1 MALAALRRHEGPAV
15 RAAVERVPAPL
26 EQRRGVL
33 GASPRVAVRGRGARW
48 GVEPGGPYAESEA
61 ARAMAGAVTGQLL
74 KRGILLLPGGPGGNV
89 LTLTP
94 PFEIA
99 DEEIA
104 FAAGEIAE
112 CLAAAA

>member
-1 MALAALRRHEGPAV
+1 
-15 RAAVERVPAPL
+15 
-26 EQRRGVL
+26 
-33 GASPRVAVRGRGARW
+33 
-48 GVEPGGPYAESEA
+48 
-61 ARAMAGAVTGQLL
+61 MAGAVTGQLL